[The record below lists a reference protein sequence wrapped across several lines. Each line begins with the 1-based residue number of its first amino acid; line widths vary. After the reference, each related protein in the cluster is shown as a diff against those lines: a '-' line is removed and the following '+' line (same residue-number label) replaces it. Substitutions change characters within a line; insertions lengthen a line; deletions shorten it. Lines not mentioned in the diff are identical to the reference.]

1 MIQKFCI
8 LALCLVSLHVESQ
21 TQLTSD
27 LNRLLPVD
35 LADSRSKIFRSVTN
49 FITNAAEQIK
59 KFNFAVYK
67 KVTANE

>member
-1 MIQKFCI
+1 MRQKLLI
-8 LALCLVSLHVESQ
+8 LALFLVSLQFASQ
-21 TQLTSD
+21 AQLTND